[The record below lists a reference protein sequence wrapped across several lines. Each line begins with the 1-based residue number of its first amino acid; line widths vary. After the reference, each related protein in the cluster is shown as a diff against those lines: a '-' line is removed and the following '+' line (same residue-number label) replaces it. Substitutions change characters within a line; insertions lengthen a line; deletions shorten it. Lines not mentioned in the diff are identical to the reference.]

1 MVKYIV
7 VYPHNRISILKEK
20 EQKLQ
25 TMDTCNNRDE
35 TPNNYVE
42 CKKAVFCLFVCFLQ
56 KRLLYYSIDKNL
68 LKR

>member
-25 TMDTCNNRDE
+25 TVDTCNNTDE
-35 TPNNYVE
+35 FPNNYVE
-42 CKKAVFCLFVCFLQ
+42 CKKAVFFFLKTTVLFHL
-56 KRLLYYSIDKNL
+56 
-68 LKR
+68 